1 MQLNEQMITAIM
13 SATPYNL
20 RGCVVSGRAVKQGK
34 YKALDIYLEQI
45 PTTQGL
51 VCQLVVANNNRIL

>member
-1 MQLNEQMITAIM
+1 MQLNEQTIMAIM
-13 SATPYNL
+13 ESTPAFM
-20 RGCVVSGRAVKQGK
+20 RGCAVSGRAVKQGR